1 MELLSP
7 ISVASSPDLSSAG
20 VGARQES
27 VLVVASDPKRRQE
40 LVDIIEGAG
49 WLPLAADNA
58 EGALHL
64 FRMAPPDLVLLA
76 FDGTDLAELEV
87 LDLLRAEPDGGRT
100 PIVCNLPRRNRA
112 LFVEAFGRR
121 ADDVVVGRPVAVE
134 LVARLRIRML
144 RRAQAHNEIQL
155 DPVTGALV
163 PAAFADQTR
172 RELERVFRGGRP
184 GIFAYLA
191 VDELPGIE
199 GDLGSRARDEIVA
212 QVIDLV
218 DEDSRT
224 LDFVGFSRGVVGLLM
239 PSTPVKGAQIRL
251 DRLSKLIF
259 EHDFVLRGETVRL
272 TPIIGFTKTDGELT
286 LEDVEDQAWDAMA
299 YEAEQRDLH
308 PTLWEQAMSGGPSTK
323 SRLVRAFHKVRT
335 PIQVTAQQAILFGL
349 PFVFYLSMDY
359 AGLDFTG
366 PIYLLL
372 VAALFLTSIT
382 IIAESRAAHDPPEP
396 PPLPDEDGAE
406 RPLASAIIA
415 AYLPNEAETIVET
428 IESFLKQ
435 DYPNLQV
442 ILAYNS
448 PRRMN
453 VESELAAIARRDPRF
468 EPLRVEGSVSK
479 AQNVNAA
486 LSHVRG
492 EFLGLFDADHQPEPG
507 SFERAWRWIASGV
520 GVVQGHCVIRNG
532 GDNRV
537 TRLIAAEFEVIYAV
551 SHPGRAK
558 LHDFGIF
565 GGSNGYWRTSLL
577 KKTRM
582 RGFMLTE
589 DIDSSIRIVGEG
601 ETIISDPSLISTEL
615 APDTVSALWNQRMR
629 WAQGWSQVSLRHL
642 MRMVRTSATTRRRL
656 GFAHLLGW
664 REIYPWISLQMFP
677 LFAFW
682 WVQGRTDTDW
692 FIPIFVFTS
701 IVTFSAGPLQVWSAW
716 KLAHP
721 SIAQH
726 KRWFVMF
733 FFSSMFFYTEWKNV
747 IARTAHLKEAMRERE
762 WKVTPRS
769 SKPSAASTDLSELP
783 EEVAAKIT
791 VDPTEPVPRSGLRY
805 EQVEAEE
812 AAEYARRSSAHARR
826 AEDPAPVVADE
837 PGDSQVPGAGTPRP
851 RSASQ

>member
-1 MELLSP
+1 MEPSSP
-7 ISVASSPDLSSAG
+7 ISIARSPDLGSADA
-20 VGARQES
+20 GARQES
-27 VLVVASDPKRRQE
+27 VLIVASDEKRRQE
-40 LVDIIEGAG
+40 LVEIIEGAG
-49 WLPLAADNA
+49 WLPLAAGNA

-76 FDGTDLAELEV
+76 FGGTDLAELEV

-100 PIVCNLPRRNRA
+100 PIVCNLARRSRT

-144 RRAQAHNEIQL
+144 RRAQPNNEIQL

-191 VDELPGIE
+191 IDELPGIE

-259 EHDFVLRGETVRL
+259 ENDFVLRGETVRL

-286 LEDVEDQAWDAMA
+286 LEDVEDRAWDAMA

-308 PTLWEQAMSGGPSTK
+308 PTLWEQAMSEGPSTK
-323 SRLVRAFHKVRT
+323 SRLVRAFQKVRT

-349 PFVFYLSMDY
+349 PFVFYLSMDF

-428 IESFLKQ
+428 VESFLKQ
-435 DYPNLQV
+435 DYPNLQI

-492 EFLGLFDADHQPEPG
+492 EFLGLFDADHHPEPG
-507 SFERAWRWIASGV
+507 SFMRAWRWIASGV

-601 ETIISDPSLISTEL
+601 ETIVSDPSLISSEL

-642 MRMVRTSATTRRRL
+642 VRMIRTSGTTRRRL

-664 REIYPWISLQMFP
+664 REVYPWISLQMFP

-716 KLAHP
+716 RLAHP
-721 SIAQH
+721 SIAEH
-726 KRWFVMF
+726 KRWFVVF

-769 SKPSAASTDLSELP
+769 SKPSASAEVTELP
-783 EEVAAKIT
+783 EEIAAKIT
-791 VDPTEPVPRSGLRY
+791 VDPIEPVARVGLRY
-805 EQVEAEE
+805 EQVEAE
-812 AAEYARRSSAHARR
+812 AAEYARRSSSHARR
-826 AEDPAPVVADE
+826 ADDPGSISSDIPMDTQATTQDP
-837 PGDSQVPGAGTPRP
+837 PRM
-851 RSASQ
+851 RSAP